1 MLKISVNGV
10 DMPAKSKLLTDGDGV
25 DGVVKRFKSKYGG
38 DVKRYYTNID
48 VAIVEVPL

>member
-10 DMPAKSKLLTDGDGV
+10 EIPAKRKLITDGNGV

-38 DVKRYYTNID
+38 DVKRYYMYFD
-48 VAIVEVPL
+48 VVIEVPL

>member
-10 DMPAKSKLLTDGDGV
+10 EMPAKGKLLTDGDGV
-25 DGVVKRFKSKYGG
+25 GVVKRFKSKYGG

-48 VAIVEVPL
+48 VAVVEVPL